1 MSNTIAIIGRP
12 NVGKS
17 TLFNRLIGQRKA
29 IVDDVSGVTR
39 DRIYGVGD
47 WNGKSFNVIDTG
59 GFVSHTDDIFEKEI
73 KKQVLIAMEEATL
86 LLFVV
91 DVTVGITDLEQDI
104 ANMLRKKSKNVLL
117 VVNKVDNHQ
126 RLLAA
131 SEFYSL
137 GFEKILFI
145 SSITGSGTG
154 ELMDEVVK
162 HIETSATEYA
172 EGMPRI
178 AIMGQPNVGKSS
190 MINVLMGEER
200 NIVTEI
206 AGTTRDTINSH
217 YKLYGK
223 EFILIDTA
231 GIRKKAK
238 VHEDIEF
245 YSVIRAIKAIEESH
259 VCILMIDAQSGIGSQ
274 DISILATIL
283 KKKRGLV
290 IVVNKWD
297 LMKKETNT
305 MKQFSED
312 ISRKIAPFVDVPI
325 IYTSVKEKQR
335 VFKVIETALEV
346 FENKSRIIKP
356 EQLKEEM
363 YKVVGQFPHPSVRG
377 IAFKFLGIEQVSG
390 SAPTFICYV
399 NFPKDVKNTY
409 KQFLENKLRALF
421 QFQGV
426 PLTILFRK
434 K

>member
-73 KKQVLIAMEEATL
+73 KKQVFIAMEEATL

-137 GFEKILFI
+137 GFEKIFFI
-145 SSITGSGTG
+145 SSISGSGSG

-162 HIETSATEYA
+162 HIETPATEYA

-245 YSVIRAIKAIEESH
+245 YAVIRAIKAIEESH
-259 VCILMIDAQSGIGSQ
+259 ICILMIDAQSGIGSQ
-274 DISILATIL
+274 DISILSTIL

-346 FENKSRIIKP
+346 FENKSRIIKA
-356 EQLKEEM
+356 ELLKEEM

-377 IAFKFLGIEQVSG
+377 IAFKFSGIEQVSG
-390 SAPTFICYV
+390 SAPTFIFYV